1 MGLTLHTLF
10 EARGIGVAVDVVYL
24 LPREVKARALRQTSY
39 LLPIE
44 HVHVDLKSRVWVW
57 VRLSGATRVAPETC
71 ISRDMQRHASATQPY
86 SSAHAFEPLPLPC
99 SLTSLQKM

>member
-10 EARGIGVAVDVVYL
+10 EARGIGVAVDVVFL

-44 HVHVDLKSRVWVW
+44 HVNMDPQARVWVCL
-57 VRLSGATRVAPETC
+57 RLGAPTRLAPETC
-71 ISRDMQRHASATQPY
+71 ISHLGIQQRTH
-86 SSAHAFEPLPLPC
+86 L
-99 SLTSLQKM
+99 